1 MSRSPSASRTALI
14 TGASAGIGATFA
26 RHLAAQGF
34 NLLLVARRADRLQS
48 LARDL
53 AREHGVRC
61 EVFSADLMDP
71 GSPRAVVAH
80 AAQLGMNIDFLVN
93 NAGLSGKLKFIDTP
107 WPELA
112 GEIQLMMTTLTE
124 LTHLVAPG
132 MAQRGWGRIINVS
145 SLAALS
151 PPAESLLYSAI
162 KSYVLIMSQSMDM
175 EFKPHGVHVTALCPG
190 FTHSEFHDVMGTR
203 GVANKLPSLMWQ
215 QPEAVVKAG
224 VDAVMRGK
232 PVCVP
237 GAFNKIAGALMRPLP
252 LWLQYQLGKTFNPFK

>member
-1 MSRSPSASRTALI
+1 MTSASRTALI

-26 RHLAAQGF
+26 RRLAAQGYH
-34 NLLLVARRADRLQS
+34 LLLVARRADRLQ
-48 LARDL
+48 DL
-53 AREHGVRC
+53 ARELAQRHGVRC

-71 GSPRAVVAH
+71 ASPRAVVAH

-93 NAGLSGKLKFIDTP
+93 NAGLSGHRKFIDTP

-132 MAQRGWGRIINVS
+132 MVQRGWGRIINVS

-151 PPAESLLYSAI
+151 PPGESLLYSAI
-162 KSYVLIMSQSMDM
+162 KSYVMVMSQSMDM

-203 GVANKLPSLMWQ
+203 KTANQLPPILWQ
-215 QPEAVVKAG
+215 QPQDVVQEAIK
-224 VDAVMRGK
+224 AVMSGK

-237 GAFNKIAGALMRPLP
+237 GTFNKIMASLMRPLP
-252 LWLQYQLGKTFNPFK
+252 LWLQYQLGKAFNPFK